1 MEDLHQSRLQVLTTS
16 AAIDF
21 GRGTWPRLGL
31 TNASSRERGTELPAT
46 TGMDHG
52 VVHDAGAVIVAP
64 RFV

>member
-1 MEDLHQSRLQVLTTS
+1 MEDLNQSWLQVLTTS

-21 GRGTWPRLGL
+21 GQRTWPPLGL
-31 TNASSRERGTELPAT
+31 VNASSREHGTKLPAT

-52 VVHDAGAVIVAP
+52 VVHDAGAVIIAP